1 MHKRSSTRLVYIFQP
16 IYYSTWIGFRTML
29 YLYIS
34 LRCIYCITISVRSPS
49 YTSKVIKKDPKKSQN
64 CMKARYKE
72 LVHCCSLSEPH
83 CIELQNAAVT
93 EQIET
98 VWVFV
103 GKEWKNLHRLIC
115 PAQEMFSRSG
125 YTAAEGSM
133 CDSRAA
139 PRSCSGSSSYVFA
152 CRCNATV
159 RKQAFGREVTE
170 LEPERNKD
178 CLWGFHLPI

>member
-1 MHKRSSTRLVYIFQP
+1 MNWFPNHAVSVYLT
-16 IYYSTWIGFRTML
+16 SM
-29 YLYIS
+29 YLLHYNI
-34 LRCIYCITISVRSPS
+34 CKRSPS
-49 YTSKVIKKDPKKSQN
+49 YTSKVLIKKDAKKSKLYEGEVQGT
-64 CMKARYKE
+64 CGCGLLQSVWTSLYRTAK
-72 LVHCCSLSEPH
+72 CCSDWTKWERLG
-83 CIELQNAAVT
+83 LR
-93 EQIET
+93 
-98 VWVFV
+98 

-178 CLWGFHLPI
+178 CLWGFHLPV